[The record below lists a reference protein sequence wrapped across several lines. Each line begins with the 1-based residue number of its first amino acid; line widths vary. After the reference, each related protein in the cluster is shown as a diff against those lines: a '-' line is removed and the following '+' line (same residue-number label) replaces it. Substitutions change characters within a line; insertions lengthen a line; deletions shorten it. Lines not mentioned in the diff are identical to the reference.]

1 MAAESPFGTG
11 HKKGKME
18 TEQRLR
24 VTAEMGRKEAAPL
37 LVLAGEA
44 LGKC

>member
-1 MAAESPFGTG
+1 MGRAWWATD
-11 HKKGKME
+11 HKKGKTK

-24 VTAEMGRKEAAPL
+24 ATAEMGRKAAAPL

-44 LGKC
+44 LGTC